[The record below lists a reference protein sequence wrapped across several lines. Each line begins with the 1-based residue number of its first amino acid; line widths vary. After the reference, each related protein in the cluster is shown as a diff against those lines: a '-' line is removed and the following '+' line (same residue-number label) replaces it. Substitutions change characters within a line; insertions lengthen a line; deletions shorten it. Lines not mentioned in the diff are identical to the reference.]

1 MLRDDDSP
9 QVQAASA
16 PDQARRGRGRPRD
29 GSMEP
34 AIMQAGWALLAE
46 RGYAG
51 MTFEDLAERAGC
63 SRPALYRRFANKREL
78 IIWMLDN
85 AARDTDPA
93 LPAHVPPRTVLI
105 ENLWGFVR
113 HLGGPAGVATPELS
127 QARRRDPELS
137 VALDAL
143 YERER
148 RPYLVALDAALKGAL
163 PAPEVSG
170 LVDNMIGAVLFR
182 AGLQGQKLKLAQI
195 EQIVDQAL
203 LAGRASLRKPRARQA

>member
-1 MLRDDDSP
+1 MLRDEDNPTD
-9 QVQAASA
+9 AATPGSE
-16 PDQARRGRGRPRD
+16 PARRGRGRPRD

-46 RGYAG
+46 RGYSG
-51 MTFEDLAERAGC
+51 MSFEELAERAGC

-93 LPAHVPPRTVLI
+93 LPAHVAPRTVLI

-127 QARRRDPELS
+127 QARRRDAELS

-148 RPYLVALDAALKGAL
+148 RPYLMALDAALKGAL
-163 PAPEVSG
+163 PAAEVSA

-182 AGLQGQKLKLAQI
+182 AGLQGQTLKQAQV

-203 LAGRASLRKPRARQA
+203 IAGRALARKARA

>member
-1 MLRDDDSP
+1 
-9 QVQAASA
+9 
-16 PDQARRGRGRPRD
+16 
-29 GSMEP
+29 MEP

-51 MTFEDLAERAGC
+51 MAFEELAERAGC

-85 AARDTDPA
+85 AARETDPA
-93 LPAHVPPRTVLI
+93 LPDHVPPRTVLI
-105 ENLWGFVR
+105 ENLWAFVR

-137 VALDAL
+137 TALDAL

-148 RPYLVALDAALKGAL
+148 RPYMLALDAALSGAL
-163 PAPEVSG
+163 PADEVSA
-170 LVDNMIGAVLFR
+170 LVDNMVGAVLFR
-182 AGLQGQKLKLAQI
+182 AGLQSQKLKLAQV

-203 LAGRASLRKPRARQA
+203 LAGRAMLKKQLGRRA

>member
-1 MLRDDDSP
+1 MLSPDDNP
-9 QVQAASA
+9 ESA
-16 PDQARRGRGRPRD
+16 MSEDGEAPRRGRGRPRNE
-29 GSMEP
+29 SIEP
-34 AIMQAGWALLAE
+34 ATMQAGWALLAE
-46 RGYAG
+46 RGYSA
-51 MTFEDLAERAGC
+51 MSFEELAERAGC

-78 IIWMLDN
+78 IIWMLDH

-137 VALDAL
+137 TALDAL
-143 YERER
+143 YARER
-148 RPYLVALDAALKGAL
+148 QPYVMALDAAMKGAL
-163 PAPEVSG
+163 SDQQISD
-170 LVDNMIGAVLFR
+170 LVDNMVGAVLFR
-182 AGLQGQKLKLAQI
+182 AGLLSQRLRLAQV

-203 LAGRASLRKPRARQA
+203 AAGRTLARKRPD